1 MVERLRADGLIV
13 DGERTSSVEKPGVG
27 LSQVGNDVIDLFLAG
42 EPVDAVAA
50 EFGLSRAEV
59 EDVLRAS
66 ARPAA

>member
-1 MVERLRADGLIV
+1 MVIADYREGRDIMSHRLDEFDRSD
-13 DGERTSSVEKPGVG
+13 
-27 LSQVGNDVIDLFLAG
+27 DVIDLFLAG
-42 EPVDAVAA
+42 EPVDVVAA